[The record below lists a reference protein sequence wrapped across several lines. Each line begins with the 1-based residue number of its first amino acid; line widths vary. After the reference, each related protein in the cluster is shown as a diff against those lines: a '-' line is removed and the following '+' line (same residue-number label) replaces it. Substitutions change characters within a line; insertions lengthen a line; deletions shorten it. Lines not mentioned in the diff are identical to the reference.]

1 MASDEMSPKLDTEK
15 SIMIRISNAIRGA
28 ASTFVI
34 RGGAELI
41 LPVAGAALLWELI
54 ARSGLV
60 STVFFPPPSKIVVT
74 VFALFADGRMQ
85 EHLIVSMQRVALG
98 FLIGAVPGAFLGLMM
113 GWVRIARVFLDPI
126 ISIIYPI
133 PRIAILP
140 LFLIIFG
147 LGSPPI
153 IAISALI
160 CFFPA
165 TVTTYGGVKGI
176 DPNLPLMGRNMGAS
190 RMQLITKIAF
200 PAALP
205 GMFAG
210 LRLALGVALT
220 GEVAAE
226 FVAATTGLG
235 AEIWHFWQI
244 YRIVEMYGFILVVAV
259 IGILLAYGLLEIQ
272 RRALS
277 WAEDIDIMR

>member
-1 MASDEMSPKLDTEK
+1 MVVPVVG
-15 SIMIRISNAIRGA
+15 AIA
-28 ASTFVI
+28 
-34 RGGAELI
+34 
-41 LPVAGAALLWELI
+41 LWEI
-54 ARSGLV
+54 ISRSGLV
-60 STVFFPPPSKIVVT
+60 SMVFFPPPSRILVNVVL
-74 VFALFADGRMQ
+74 LFQSGRME
-85 EHLIVSMQRVALG
+85 EHLLVSMERVALS
-98 FLIGAVPGAFLGLMM
+98 FLIGAVPGTILGLLM
-113 GWVRIARVFLDPI
+113 GWVRFLRLVFDPI

-153 IAISALI
+153 VAVTALI

-165 TVTTYGGVKGI
+165 AVTTLGGVKGMDI
-176 DPNLPLMGRNMGAS
+176 NLPLMAKNLGAS
-190 RMQLITKIAF
+190 RLQVLYKIAF

-205 GMFAG
+205 GIFAG

-235 AEIWHFWQI
+235 AEIWHYWQI
-244 YRIVEMYGFILVVAV
+244 YRIEEMYSFIVVVAAV
-259 IGILLAYGLLEIQ
+259 GIIMSFGLLEIQ
-272 RRALS
+272 RWALS
-277 WAEDIDIMR
+277 WAEEIDIFS